1 MAYHRLSYTVGK
13 VLQIGE
19 KRHITLQQIPIGS
32 PFMNFQNY
40 IPIKDDFSVL
50 FDAKENIQKSVA
62 Q

>member
-19 KRHITLQQIPIGS
+19 KRHITLQQIPISS

-40 IPIKDDFSVL
+40 IPIEDDFSVL
-50 FDAKENIQKSVA
+50 LDAKENI
-62 Q
+62 